1 MQSRKARECVALS
14 DNLFSVN
21 DKVQY
26 VAIAN
31 VLGEIIDIYH
41 NNGVNI
47 PSVLSKER
55 LSEDLR
61 KITLATNVLTFE
73 NIRLMV
79 LDTASSKALIINLA
93 EDTVI
98 VGMSKDAVLPD
109 LARVLSCI
117 SRLGF

>member
-1 MQSRKARECVALS
+1 MQSQKAREYVALS

-41 NNGVNI
+41 NNGANS
-47 PSVLSKER
+47 PSVLSKGR

-93 EDTVI
+93 EDTII
-98 VGMSKDAVLPD
+98 VGMSKDGVLPD